1 MVVTDED
8 VAAVG
13 EVLRSG
19 VLANGPEAAALE
31 EAFADYCGVN
41 DAVAVSSGTSALVLA
56 GLSTGLERGAVV
68 AVPSLTFAASANAFL
83 SIGCRVVPVDVDETT
98 MNIDVQSLEATVDR
112 TPGVAAVVVVDL
124 FGSTAGTDAAI
135 DWARQRGLVVIE
147 DAAQAH
153 GALDGHGKRVGG
165 RADVTTFSLYATKN
179 VAGGEGGLV
188 TAPAAEVLE
197 MVRRLRNHGG
207 FEAYRHELI
216 GLNHRITEVSAV
228 LARFQLERLE
238 DGNAVRRRNA
248 AALAEWCVE
257 AWDGDVA
264 VPPEASN
271 GAATHVF
278 HQFTVRFRRAE
289 QRARGLSVLH
299 DLGIDA
305 RHFYPYV
312 IGELPGVE
320 AGRAPTAESLRDRV
334 MSLPVHPALTDEQL
348 MALRDGVLSTSADV
362 RGA

>member
-1 MVVTDED
+1 MVVTDEE

-31 EAFADYCGVN
+31 RSFADYCGLD

-56 GLSTGLERGAVV
+56 GLATGLESGAVV

-83 SIGCRVVPVDVDETT
+83 SIGCRVVPIDVDETT
-98 MNIDVQSLEATVDR
+98 MNIDPESLEITVER

-124 FGSTAGTDAAI
+124 FGSTAGTDAAME
-135 DWARQRGLVVIE
+135 WARQRGLVVIE

-153 GALDGHGKRVGG
+153 GALDGRGKRVGG
-165 RADVTTFSLYATKN
+165 RADITTFSLYATKN

-188 TAPAAEVLE
+188 TATTADVLD

-207 FEAYRHELI
+207 FEAYRHEMV

-228 LARFQLERLE
+228 LARYQLDRLE
-238 DGNAVRRRNA
+238 DGNKVRRRNA

-257 AWDGDVA
+257 AWGDAVA
-264 VPPEASN
+264 VPPEATN
-271 GAATHVF
+271 GDPTHVF
-278 HQFTVRFRRAE
+278 HQFTVRFRRPE
-289 QRARGLSVLH
+289 QRNRAMSALH
-299 DLGIDA
+299 ELGVDA

-312 IGELPGVE
+312 IGELPGVDS
-320 AGRAPTAESLRDRV
+320 ADAPVAESLRDRV
-334 MSLPVHPALTDEQL
+334 LSLPVHPALTDDQL
-348 MALRDGVLSTSADV
+348 VILRDAVLSTSSDV
-362 RGA
+362 RNA